1 MWIAKIKGHVCQVP
15 RSRQSVNP
23 FWNTVLCSIK
33 ILEYECLLFTF
44 CQQLLRSQKQAPSF
58 QALKVHIFGQ
68 KWNTEG
74 TINFFALKSIPTQ
87 IAKNNCV

>member
-1 MWIAKIKGHVCQVP
+1 MNL
-15 RSRQSVNP
+15 QSIPIIIFVKQLI
-23 FWNTVLCSIK
+23 WNTVLCSIK

-44 CQQLLRSQKQAPSF
+44 CQQLLQSQKQAPSF

-74 TINFFALKSIPTQ
+74 TINFFALKSIPTP
-87 IAKNNCV
+87 IANNNCV